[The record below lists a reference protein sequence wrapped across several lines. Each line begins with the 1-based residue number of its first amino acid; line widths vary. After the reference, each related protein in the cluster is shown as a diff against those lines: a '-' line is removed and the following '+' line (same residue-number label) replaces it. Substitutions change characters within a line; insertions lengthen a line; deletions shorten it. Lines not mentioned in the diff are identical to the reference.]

1 MSNTALATKGDQVP
15 AHILKSE
22 AYTSGVGRG
31 NEEVGQNLTIP
42 RVKQLQK
49 MSNEVDKHHND
60 YVEGAEPGDFF
71 NSLTGENYGSELYV
85 ISLKFKTEH
94 VVWRDRT
101 VGGGYGG
108 AFQSAEAANK
118 FIAEQEKSEEWAC
131 EETHSHV
138 LLIKDPETGDLTRTP
153 VIMDFS
159 RSKLR
164 VSKAWN
170 SQIGMK
176 GGDRFAGLWKLYP
189 VSTANRAGEQ
199 FLNLGIDFHG
209 WCIKEDYE
217 AAEALFKGFND

>member
-1 MSNTALATKGDQVP
+1 MSNTALATKGDEIP

-108 AFQSAEAANK
+108 AFKSAEAANK

-209 WCIKEDYE
+209 WCMKEDYE